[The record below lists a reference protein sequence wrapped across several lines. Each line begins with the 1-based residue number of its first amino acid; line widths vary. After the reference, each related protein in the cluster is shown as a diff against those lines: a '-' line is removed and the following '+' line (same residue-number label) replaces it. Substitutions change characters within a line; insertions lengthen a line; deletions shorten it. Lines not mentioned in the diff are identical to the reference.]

1 MRWAGT
7 KNDKL
12 GTERPIKIY
21 RKRTD
26 FAAFKGKE
34 MTENQPN
41 PPEQEQ
47 PQPQTSA
54 PQPPSEPAASL
65 QPPQKPSVLK
75 VQTVKVLRFTIQLLE
90 GAVEKLETPP
100 RAQPQPSVLEQLRP
114 ALGRLWEGWLGV
126 LRLVRSRLPASV
138 SEKLPDWGLTGA
150 IAGILA
156 LVLWTG
162 SALLSPKPAEVAQV
176 PPSGVQAPPELTAPE
191 APAPVP
197 AEPVRKPEPELTP
210 EQRLIASIQQQVS
223 EVTRSYAEGLIQSIE
238 ANFQGS
244 LLVVKVG
251 DEWYNIAESLQNK
264 LAAKMLERAKQL
276 DFSKLDITDSKGS
289 LVARSPVIGGEMI
302 IVKRR
307 VPVGG
312 EG

>member
-1 MRWAGT
+1 
-7 KNDKL
+7 
-12 GTERPIKIY
+12 
-21 RKRTD
+21 
-26 FAAFKGKE
+26 

-41 PPEQEQ
+41 PPEREQ
-47 PQPQTSA
+47 PQPQTPA
-54 PQPPSEPAASL
+54 PQPPEQPVASQQL
-65 QPPQKPSVLK
+65 PQKPSVIK

-90 GAVEKLETPP
+90 GAVEKLEAPP

-114 ALGRLWEGWLGV
+114 VLDSLWERWLGV

-138 SEKLPDWGLTGA
+138 SEKLPDWGLSGA

-191 APAPVP
+191 EPAPV
-197 AEPVRKPEPELTP
+197 AVEPVPQPEPELTP
-210 EQRLIASIQQQVS
+210 EQRLIASIQEQVS
-223 EVTRSYAEGLIQSIE
+223 EVTREYAEGLIQSIE

-251 DEWYNIAESLQNK
+251 DQWYNIAEFRQNK
-264 LAAKMLERAKQL
+264 LAAEMFARAKAL
-276 DFSKLDITDSKGS
+276 DFSKLDITDVKGS
-289 LVARSPVIGGEMI
+289 LVARSPVVGGEMI
-302 IVKRR
+302 IVRRR
-307 VPVGG
+307 VPVEG
-312 EG
+312 EEANL

>member
-1 MRWAGT
+1 MLCAGT

-12 GTERPIKIY
+12 GIECPIKIY

-41 PPEQEQ
+41 PPEREQ
-47 PQPQTSA
+47 PQPQTPA
-54 PQPPSEPAASL
+54 PQPPEQPAARQ

-90 GAVEKLETPP
+90 GAVEKLEAPP

-114 ALGRLWEGWLGV
+114 VLDSLWEGWLGV

-138 SEKLPDWGLTGA
+138 SEKLPDWGLSGA

-191 APAPVP
+191 APVPV
-197 AEPVRKPEPELTP
+197 EPVREPEPQLTP
-210 EQRLIASIQQQVS
+210 EQRLIAAIQEQVA
-223 EVTRSYAEGLIQSIE
+223 EVTREYAEGLIQSIE

-251 DEWYNIAESLQNK
+251 DEWYNIAEKRQDK
-264 LAAKMLERAKQL
+264 LAAEMFARAKQL
-276 DFSKLDITDSKGS
+276 DFSKLDITDTKGS

-307 VPVGG
+307 VPVEG

>member
-1 MRWAGT
+1 MR
-7 KNDKL
+7 
-12 GTERPIKIY
+12 IY

-26 FAAFKGKE
+26 FADFKGNP

-47 PQPQTSA
+47 PQPQTPA
-54 PQPPSEPAASL
+54 PQPPEQPAASQ
-65 QPPQKPSVLK
+65 QPPQKPSALK
-75 VQTVKVLRFTIQLLE
+75 VQSVKVLRFTIQLLE
-90 GAVEKLETPP
+90 RAVEKLEAPP
-100 RAQPQPSVLEQLRP
+100 PAQPQPSVLEQLRP
-114 ALGRLWEGWLGV
+114 ALDSLWERWLGV

-176 PPSGVQAPPELTAPE
+176 PPPSGVGAPPELTAPE
-191 APAPVP
+191 EPAPVA
-197 AEPVRKPEPELTP
+197 AEPVPQPEPELTP
-210 EQRLIASIQQQVS
+210 EQRLIASIQEQVA
-223 EVTRSYAEGLIQSIE
+223 EVTREYAEGLIQSIE

-251 DEWYNIAESLQNK
+251 DKWYNIAESRQNK
-264 LAAKMLERAKQL
+264 LAAEMFARAKQL
-276 DFSKLDITDSKGS
+276 DFSKLDITDTTGS

-302 IVKRR
+302 ILRRR
-307 VPVGG
+307 VPVEG
-312 EG
+312 EEANL

>member
-1 MRWAGT
+1 
-7 KNDKL
+7 
-12 GTERPIKIY
+12 
-21 RKRTD
+21 
-26 FAAFKGKE
+26 

-47 PQPQTSA
+47 PQPQTPA
-54 PQPPSEPAASL
+54 PQPPEQPAASQ
-65 QPPQKPSVLK
+65 QPPQKPSALK

-90 GAVEKLETPP
+90 GAVEKLEAPA

-114 ALGRLWEGWLGV
+114 VLDSLWEGWLGV
-126 LRLVRSRLPASV
+126 LRLVRSLLPASV
-138 SEKLPDWGLTGA
+138 SEKLPDWGLSGA

-176 PPSGVQAPPELTAPE
+176 PPSGLQAPPELTAPE
-191 APAPVP
+191 EPAPVTV
-197 AEPVRKPEPELTP
+197 EPVREPEPELTP
-210 EQRLIASIQQQVS
+210 EQRLIASIQEQVA
-223 EVTRSYAEGLIQSIE
+223 EVTREYAEGLIQSIE

-251 DEWYNIAESLQNK
+251 DQWYNIAESRQNK
-264 LAAKMLERAKQL
+264 LAADMFARAKAL
-276 DFSKLDITDSKGS
+276 DFSKLDITDVKGS
-289 LVARSPVIGGEMI
+289 LVARSPVVGGEMI
-302 IVKRR
+302 IVRRR
-307 VPVGG
+307 VPVEG